1 MKSMRL
7 PDAEFEIMDV
17 VWDTTPPVTTAM
29 LWEWIGRKRGIKIQT
44 IVTLVGRLTD
54 RGFLRFERGRRRE
67 RDFYPL
73 ITRDEYLRMETE
85 EFVRQYHKQSYTSL
99 LNALQR
105 EQMSNEDLDELA
117 RWVDE
122 ARNNARR

>member
-1 MKSMRL
+1 MRL

-17 VWDTTPPVTTAM
+17 IWDTKPPVTTAM
-29 LWEWIGRKRGIKIQT
+29 LWEWIGQKRGIKIQT
-44 IVTLVGRLTD
+44 IVTLVGRLTE

-73 ITRDEYLRMETE
+73 ISRDEYLRMETE

-105 EQMSNEDLDELA
+105 EQMTNEDLDELA
-117 RWVDE
+117 RWVDD
-122 ARNNARR
+122 ARNNPRR

>member
-1 MKSMRL
+1 
-7 PDAEFEIMDV
+7 
-17 VWDTTPPVTTAM
+17 
-29 LWEWIGRKRGIKIQT
+29 
-44 IVTLVGRLTD
+44 VTLVGRLTE

-73 ITRDEYLRMETE
+73 ISRDEYLRMETE

-105 EQMSNEDLDELA
+105 EQMTNEDLDELA
-117 RWVDE
+117 RWVDD
-122 ARNNARR
+122 ARSNPRR